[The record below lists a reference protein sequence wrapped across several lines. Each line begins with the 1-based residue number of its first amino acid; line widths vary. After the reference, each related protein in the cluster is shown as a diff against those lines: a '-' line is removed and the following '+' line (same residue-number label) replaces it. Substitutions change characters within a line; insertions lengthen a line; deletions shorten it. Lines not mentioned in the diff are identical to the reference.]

1 VRRQL
6 AGKHNYGKDRR
17 LITAPS
23 QGVQMP
29 SMTLFYSPTSPFVRK
44 VMVLLHETDQLAKVA
59 LQDVQLSPINPNPE
73 VNAANP
79 AGKIPALRLEDGGV
93 LFDSRVILEYLDQQ
107 HSGQALLPATG
118 SARWHC
124 LTLCALADALLDA
137 AILIRY
143 ESFLRPQDKRW
154 DTWLSGQQDKIERA
168 LAHFESVASS
178 LAGNF
183 DLAAISLACAL
194 GYVDLRQPDLAWR
207 QRYPQ
212 LAAWYAAV
220 SQRPSLL
227 ATQPPQ

>member
-1 VRRQL
+1 
-6 AGKHNYGKDRR
+6 
-17 LITAPS
+17 
-23 QGVQMP
+23 MP

-44 VMVLLHETDQLAKVA
+44 VMVLLHETEQLAKVA
-59 LQDVQLSPINPNPE
+59 LQEVQLSPISPSPE

-79 AGKIPALRLEDGGV
+79 AGKIPALRLADGSL
-93 LFDSRVILEYLDQQ
+93 LFDSRVILEYLDLQ
-107 HSGQALLPATG
+107 HSGQPLLAASGNP
-118 SARWHC
+118 RWNC

-137 AILIRY
+137 AVLIRY
-143 ESFLRPQDKRW
+143 ESFLRPADKRW
-154 DTWLSGQQDKIERA
+154 DSWLAGQQDKIERA
-168 LAHFESVASS
+168 LAHFEQVASS
-178 LAGNF
+178 LSGNF

-227 ATQPPQ
+227 ATAPPL

>member
-1 VRRQL
+1 
-6 AGKHNYGKDRR
+6 
-17 LITAPS
+17 
-23 QGVQMP
+23 MP

-44 VMVLLHETDQLAKVA
+44 VMVLLHETEQLAKVA
-59 LQDVQLSPINPNPE
+59 LQEVQLSPTSPSPE

-79 AGKIPALRLEDGGV
+79 AGQIPALRLADGSL

-107 HSGQALLPATG
+107 HGGQALLPASG
-118 SARWHC
+118 SARWNC

-137 AILIRY
+137 AVLVRY
-143 ESFLRPQDKRW
+143 ESFLRPADKRW
-154 DTWLSGQQDKIERA
+154 DAWISGQQGKIERA
-168 LAHFESVASS
+168 LAHFEAVASRLS
-178 LAGNF
+178 GHF

-194 GYVDLRQPDLAWR
+194 GYIDLRQPDLAWR

-220 SQRPSLL
+220 SQRPALL